1 MKSKA
6 SSKFSNLSAALACA
20 NPGITSSK
28 VCMELLPVCDAK
40 RCKLIFFPS
49 AIFIDSLASGS
60 KFFTAFADCPQAGA
74 GVPPVASDVC
84 YY

>member
-1 MKSKA
+1 
-6 SSKFSNLSAALACA
+6 
-20 NPGITSSK
+20 
-28 VCMELLPVCDAK
+28 MELLPVCDAK